1 MDRAGQ
7 LTFEL
12 TEQGYVPD
20 LVIRRGIRYLLKQ
33 RLREIQTN
41 DAEKCNEL
49 LIDFVSEMRRA
60 PIALLPERAN
70 EQHYEVPAE
79 FFENILGGQLKYSC
93 CYWPSDAEDLD
104 SAEVAALRL
113 TCEHAELNDG
123 QSVLELGCGWGSLS
137 LWMAQQ
143 YPNSSITAVSN
154 SHSQRQYIEAQAKRR
169 GLSNLIVITSDMN
182 EFSTDQRFDS
192 IVSVEMF
199 EHMRNW
205 EQLFK
210 RVAGWL
216 DDNGRFFMHVFCH
229 RSTPYAFV
237 DNGSSDWMSRH
248 FFSGGMMPSDD
259 LALFFP
265 EHLQIDQR
273 WRWSGEHY
281 KKTAEAWLANMDAH
295 KTALWPV
302 LESTYGESGAQ
313 KWWMRWR
320 IFFLACAEMFGYDN
334 GQQWWVSHYRFT
346 KRIV

>member
-1 MDRAGQ
+1 
-7 LTFEL
+7 
-12 TEQGYVPD
+12 
-20 LVIRRGIRYLLKQ
+20 
-33 RLREIQTN
+33 
-41 DAEKCNEL
+41 
-49 LIDFVSEMRRA
+49 
-60 PIALLPERAN
+60 
-70 EQHYEVPAE
+70 
-79 FFENILGGQLKYSC
+79 
-93 CYWPSDAEDLD
+93 
-104 SAEVAALRL
+104 
-113 TCEHAELNDG
+113 
-123 QSVLELGCGWGSLS
+123 
-137 LWMAQQ
+137 
-143 YPNSSITAVSN
+143 
-154 SHSQRQYIEAQAKRR
+154 
-169 GLSNLIVITSDMN
+169 
-182 EFSTDQRFDS
+182 
-192 IVSVEMF
+192 MF